1 MTNFSF
7 WMRNCIS
14 FCLLFYLLGCGGD
27 GGGSGDNMTHSVS
40 GTILAANNS
49 VIDSDVNDILVP
61 PESNDTFAV
70 AQGLPN
76 PVILG
81 GYINANYSG
90 DEGNFYDPNDAGVLG
105 DLKDFFSVTLTTNQ
119 SITLYIADFSDS
131 QPDINVDLYLYD
143 ENKDLVESSI
153 GADSTETVDAPA
165 AGDYFIEVRAVSGA
179 SNYIFTVGQPI
190 TSATV
195 LDPRL
200 NDEFAPGHV
209 IVAFHENSE
218 TMKQTSKSLSPTSF
232 QGMTNTVLK
241 HGSTRLYQ
249 FTPENRQQVFQALK
263 IAPSE
268 TNRALYQ
275 TSDKEEQFKLDTLR
289 VIEALNRN
297 PDVRYAEPNF
307 IRHPFFVP
315 DDTHYAKQWH
325 YPLINLPQAWD
336 ITPGSSNVIVAV
348 IDTGILSEHPDI
360 QGQLVTDGYDFISI
374 ESIAMDGDEID
385 GSEIDDDPEDE
396 GDEMQGGSSFHGTHV
411 SGTIAAA
418 TNNAM
423 GVAGIAFQSKIMP
436 LRALGVG
443 GGLSSDIMEAM
454 LYAAGLDNDSG
465 TTLTPNQ
472 RADIINMS
480 LGGGSISQAEQDII
494 DLVRAEDVII
504 IAAAGNEGS
513 DASSYPAA
521 YDGVVSVSAVG
532 PEKELAP
539 YSNYGSTIDVT
550 APGGDFSKDIN
561 SDGYGDGVLSTSGDD
576 SSGTTQNGY
585 SYAQG
590 TSMSSPHM
598 AGVVALMKSVYPE
611 MTPDKLDVFI
621 SQGVITQDISE
632 NGPDGETVRN
642 DNFGYGLI
650 DAYKA
655 VLEAANPGQIPSFL
669 IVNPLTLNFGN
680 SSEDKTL
687 TVSKSNDNPLTDID
701 VTDDAGWLTI
711 TADAVDGEGLGTYTV
726 AVDRNGLPDGPYYGT
741 ITFESSQ
748 NSVDISVTMYQGIVA
763 VAGDSGFHYVLLID
777 VDTNLSFYQEEISA
791 ANGLYTYRFDS
802 VAQGNYIV
810 FAGTDSDN
818 DFYLGDSGESSG
830 AYISMDQPTII
841 RVDKNLSGIDFNTS
855 FNLNL
860 PTELSTDTVKSE
872 SCVRRMGTR

>member
-1 MTNFSF
+1 
-7 WMRNCIS
+7 MRNCIS

-49 VIDSDVNDILVP
+49 VIDSDVNDILVSP
-61 PESNDTFAV
+61 TSNDTFAV

-81 GYINANYSG
+81 GYINTNYSG

-143 ENKDLVESSI
+143 ENKDLVDSSI
-153 GADSTETVDAPA
+153 GADSTETVEASA
-165 AGDYFIEVRAVSGA
+165 AGDYFIEVRAVGGA
-179 SNYIFTVGQPI
+179 SNYIFTIGQPI

-195 LDPRL
+195 LDPRI
-200 NDEFAPGHV
+200 NDEFAPDHI

-218 TMKQTSKSLSPTSF
+218 TPKQTSKSLSPTSF
-232 QGMTNTVLK
+232 QGMTNTVMK

-249 FTPENRQQVFQALK
+249 FTAGNSQQVFQALK

-275 TSDKEEQFKLDTLR
+275 TSDKEEQLKLDTLR

-307 IRHPFFVP
+307 IRRPFFVP

-336 ITPGSSNVIVAV
+336 ITQGSSDVIVAV

-360 QGQLVTDGYDFISI
+360 QGQLVTDGYDFISK
-374 ESIAMDGDEID
+374 ESIARDGDEID

-423 GVAGIAFQSKIMP
+423 GVTGIAFQSKIMP

-443 GGLSSDIMEAM
+443 GGLSSDITEAM
-454 LYAAGLDNDSG
+454 LYAARLDNDSG
-465 TTLTPNQ
+465 TKPSR
-472 RADIINMS
+472 RANIINMS
-480 LGGGSISQAEQDII
+480 IGGSSFSSHEEETI
-494 DLVRAEDVII
+494 DLVRKAGVII

-513 DASSYPAA
+513 NVFSYPAA

-539 YSNYGSTIDVT
+539 YSNYGTTIDVA

-611 MTPDKLDVFI
+611 MTPDELDGFLAGGFI
-621 SQGVITQDISE
+621 TEDLGLAGRD
-632 NGPDGETVRN
+632 

-655 VLEAANPGQIPSFL
+655 VLEAANPGKIPSFL
-669 IVNPLTLNFGN
+669 TVNPLTLNFGN
-680 SSEDKTL
+680 SSENKTL

-701 VTDDAGWLTI
+701 VTDDADWLTI
-711 TADAVDGEGLGTYTV
+711 TADAVDGEGIGTYTV
-726 AVDRNGLPDGPYYGT
+726 AVDSNGLPDGPYYGT

-748 NSVDISVTMYQGIVA
+748 NSIDISVTMYQGTVA

-791 ANGLYTYRFDS
+791 SNGLYTYRFDS

-860 PTELSTDTVKSE
+860 PTELSTDTVKPE
-872 SCVRRMGTR
+872 SRVRRMGTR